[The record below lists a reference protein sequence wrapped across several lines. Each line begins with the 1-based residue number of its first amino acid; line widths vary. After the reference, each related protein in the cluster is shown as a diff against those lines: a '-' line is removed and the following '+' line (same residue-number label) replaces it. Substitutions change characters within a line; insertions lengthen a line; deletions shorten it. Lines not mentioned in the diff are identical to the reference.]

1 MMCPLLLFLL
11 AVYRN
16 ELCDMKEKVAQQLV
30 YAKANGLDMEQI
42 TTEKMIEQQLRT
54 KQVLVLESL
63 TIEMHK
69 QQHNIMI
76 YFRIRSDHR

>member
-69 QQHNIMI
+69 QQHNNYDI
-76 YFRIRSDHR
+76 FPN